1 MFPDVCSECIDLR
14 ADVRCPLVFIK
25 EKAKGAI

>member
-1 MFPDVCSECIDLR
+1 MFPDVCSVCIDLR
-14 ADVRCPLVFIK
+14 ADVRCPLVFTK

>member
-1 MFPDVCSECIDLR
+1 MFPDVCIVCIDLR

-25 EKAKGAI
+25 EKAKEAI